1 MSYKVKFKDITINL
15 DKRRKP
21 LNGAS
26 REKISIKKLYPY
38 CGANSIMD
46 YVDEYLFDEE
56 ILCIAEDG
64 GKWGK
69 NEVCSYIM
77 NEKCWVNNH
86 AHVIKVKENVD
97 IRYLK
102 HWLNYSNLNSYITG
116 AIVRKLTQKE
126 LNELEIF
133 LPDKSEQI
141 RTSDVIDKCQEI
153 IYIRKKQIEQLDEL
167 IKSQFVE
174 MFGTP
179 FNNDKWEIKKLGDI
193 ANSITDG
200 SNVDTK
206 YYKGS
211 GEVLFLRIQNVWRNE
226 FRLEDSVYISKE
238 VNKKYLDTSLHTGDL
253 LISKIGRYYT
263 KDSSLGRVSIYRGEN
278 DMANYSN
285 NVMRI
290 RLKPEYNSEFINI
303 VLNLDD
309 YQQHIRRESKGGT
322 DKRALSKKVIEN
334 FPIINPPIEIQIKY
348 IEFVKLIDKQKF
360 EIQKSLE
367 EIQKLQESLMNKYFG

>member
-1 MSYKVKFKDITINL
+1 M
-15 DKRRKP
+15 
-21 LNGAS
+21 
-26 REKISIKKLYPY
+26 
-38 CGANSIMD
+38 
-46 YVDEYLFDEE
+46 
-56 ILCIAEDG
+56 
-64 GKWGK
+64 
-69 NEVCSYIM
+69 
-77 NEKCWVNNH
+77 
-86 AHVIKVKENVD
+86 
-97 IRYLK
+97 
-102 HWLNYSNLNSYITG
+102 
-116 AIVRKLTQKE
+116 
-126 LNELEIF
+126 
-133 LPDKSEQI
+133 
-141 RTSDVIDKCQEI
+141 ID
-153 IYIRKKQIEQLDEL
+153 IRKKQIEELDKL
-167 IKSQFVE
+167 IKSQFVG

-206 YYKGS
+206 YYKGG

-226 FRLEDSVYISKE
+226 FRLEDLVYISKE
-238 VNKKYLDTSLHTGDL
+238 VNKKYFDTSLHTGDL

-322 DKRALSKKVIEN
+322 DKRALSKKIIEN

-367 EIQKLQESLMNKYFG
+367 ETQKLQESLMNKYFGE